1 MLQVR
6 LSEENIVTVEA
17 GQHDPNG
24 PELAIIDRAILGGP
38 GYGHEDVGQGQE
50 ADQVTVAET

>member
-1 MLQVR
+1 MLQVK

-24 PELAIIDRAILGGP
+24 PELAIIDRAILGDP
-38 GYGHEDVGQGQE
+38 
-50 ADQVTVAET
+50 VTVTRTLAKDKKPVK